1 MANNDSFLGR
11 GWSFPP
17 EFFSAGAEVE
27 MVSGETDIQ
36 QSLCILLATSLK
48 ERVMFP
54 EYGCDLSNYLFEE
67 IGQGLINTLQGSIS
81 DAILNNE
88 PRIKTENVN
97 VTRGSDEVGL
107 LMISVE
113 YTIRATNNRYNL
125 VYPFYI
131 NEANK

>member
-1 MANNDSFLGR
+1 
-11 GWSFPP
+11 
-17 EFFSAGAEVE
+17 
-27 MVSGETDIQ
+27 
-36 QSLCILLATSLK
+36 
-48 ERVMFP
+48 MFP
-54 EYGCDLSNYLFEE
+54 EYGCNLSNYLFEE

-81 DAILNNE
+81 NAILNNE

-97 VTRGSDEVGL
+97 ITRGSDEVGL

-113 YTIRATNNRYNL
+113 YTIMATNNRYNL